1 MPSREQMN
9 DEIHQGVYE
18 AVRQAAREGRI
29 TYHGVIAPVAGL
41 DMGREWNRAEIG
53 RILGAISTHERE
65 AGRPLLSAIVVH
77 QVDGRPGQG
86 FFALARQLGLLQPG
100 QSEDTFWQ
108 GEVRRVHEY

>member
-1 MPSREQMN
+1 MN

-29 TYHGVIAPVAGL
+29 TYYGVIAPLANL
-41 DMGREWNRAEIG
+41 DMSREWDRAEIG
-53 RILGAISTHERE
+53 RILGAISAHEHE

-86 FFALARQLGLLQPG
+86 FFILARQLGLLQPG
-100 QSEDTFWQ
+100 QDDEDFWQ
-108 GEVRRVHEY
+108 TEVRRVHEYWRNH